1 LKKPNTE
8 PLNLLGA
15 YKGKK
20 LVGFLGTFAV
30 NFRYNDIEMNGV
42 SGSFCTIHVDYKKMG
57 MAKALIREA
66 TRLGIRE
73 GLDISCSVLD
83 EGHPMEKSSKMLVRN
98 LMSAILNFNDLLSCR
113 NH

>member
-1 LKKPNTE
+1 
-8 PLNLLGA
+8 
-15 YKGKK
+15 
-20 LVGFLGTFAV
+20 LGTFAV

-73 GLDISCSVLD
+73 GLDISCSVPD
-83 EGHPMEKSSKMLVRN
+83 EGHPMEKVIEDACKEFNVGYFKLQRFTFLSKPLDKKN
-98 LMSAILNFNDLLSCR
+98 YLNWLPIHSINR
-113 NH
+113 